1 MAKFQLHG
9 RDSFLTSFIDS
20 LVPQAVK
27 KLIPYQSA
35 RRIGG
40 DGRVWLNAN
49 ELENALFEGEQ
60 GYNRYPDFLPQDIAK
75 AYQAYCGTEAA
86 TVAVRGADEA
96 IDLLI
101 RTFCKPAQDNI
112 LICSPT
118 YAMYEFCAD
127 ALAIETLDS
136 PLQEDF
142 SLDVADIVKKA
153 DLANIV
159 FLCSPN
165 NPTGNVIPKADLIEV
180 LEGTIGKS
188 LVVVDEAYIEFDPQT
203 SAVSFIERYPH
214 LVVIRT
220 LSKAFGLAAVRCG
233 FMLASQNVMQY
244 AAKLIPPYPMPDCS
258 SQIVLEALSTERVA
272 VMQEATSKLVELRNL
287 FASELNQ
294 FDFIEQVYPSSTNF
308 VLLRHKPEHEL
319 FSVLAKDGIV
329 TRNQHHEPALRHC
342 VRISIGSPE
351 SMAEVIAS
359 LASYQTELEK
369 KQQTQ
374 QLQDKEPQFQLDK
387 DHI

>member
-1 MAKFQLHG
+1 M
-9 RDSFLTSFIDS
+9 TSFIDS

-49 ELENALFEGEQ
+49 ELESSLFPGEASH
-60 GYNRYPDFLPQDIAK
+60 NRYPDFLPQDIAK
-75 AYQAYCGTEAA
+75 AYQAYCGTDVA

-96 IDLLI
+96 IDLLT
-101 RTFCKPAQDNI
+101 RTFCKPASDNI

-127 ALAIETLDS
+127 ALAINTLDS

-142 SLDVADIVKKA
+142 SLNVTDIVNKA
-153 DLANIV
+153 KLANIV

-165 NPTGNVIPKADLIEV
+165 NPTGNVIPKSDLIQV

-188 LVVVDEAYIEFDPQT
+188 LVVVDEAYIEFEPQT
-203 SAVSFIERYPH
+203 SAVSLIERYSH

-233 FMLASQNVMQY
+233 FILASQNVMQY
-244 AAKLIPPYPMPDCS
+244 VAKLIPPYPMPDCS
-258 SQIVLEALSTERVA
+258 SQIVLDTLSDDRVS
-272 VMQEATSKLVELRNL
+272 VMEDATQKLVELRNW
-287 FASELNQ
+287 FACELTQ
-294 FDFIEQVYPSSTNF
+294 FDFIESVYPSSTNF
-308 VLLRHKPEHEL
+308 ILLRQKPGHQV

-329 TRNQHHEPALRHC
+329 TRNQNHEPALRNC
-342 VRISIGSPE
+342 VRISIGSQE
-351 SMAEVIAS
+351 SMLEVITS
-359 LASYQTELEK
+359 LTRYQTEL
-369 KQQTQ
+369 QQTQ
-374 QLQDKEPQFQLDK
+374 QDQQKRQHQQDQYIETQSQLDK

>member
-1 MAKFQLHG
+1 M
-9 RDSFLTSFIDS
+9 TSFIDS

-49 ELENALFEGEQ
+49 ELESSLFPGEASH
-60 GYNRYPDFLPQDIAK
+60 NRYPDFLPQDIAK
-75 AYQAYCGTEAA
+75 AYQAYCGTDVA

-101 RTFCKPAQDNI
+101 RTFCKPASDNI

-127 ALAIETLDS
+127 ALAINTLDS
-136 PLQEDF
+136 PLQQDF
-142 SLDVADIVKKA
+142 SLNVADIVNKA
-153 DLANIV
+153 KLANIV

-165 NPTGNVIPKADLIEV
+165 NPTGNVIPKSDLIQV

-188 LVVVDEAYIEFDPQT
+188 LVVVDEAYIEFEPQT
-203 SAVSFIERYPH
+203 SAVSLIERYPH

-233 FMLASQNVMQY
+233 FIIASQNVMQY
-244 AAKLIPPYPMPDCS
+244 VAKLIPPYPMPDCS
-258 SQIVLEALSTERVA
+258 SQIVLDALSDERVS
-272 VMQEATSKLVELRNL
+272 VMQDATQKLVELRNW
-287 FASELNQ
+287 FACELTQ
-294 FDFIEQVYPSSTNF
+294 FDFIESVYPSSTNF
-308 VLLRHKPEHEL
+308 ILLRQKPEHQV

-329 TRNQHHEPALRHC
+329 TRNQNHEPALRNC
-342 VRISIGSPE
+342 VRISIGSQE
-351 SMAEVIAS
+351 SMLEVITS
-359 LASYQTELEK
+359 LTRYQTEL
-369 KQQTQ
+369 QQTQ
-374 QLQDKEPQFQLDK
+374 QDQQKRQHQQSQHKETQSQLDK

>member
-1 MAKFQLHG
+1 M
-9 RDSFLTSFIDS
+9 TSFIDS

-40 DGRVWLNAN
+40 DGRIWLNAN
-49 ELENALFEGEQ
+49 ELETSLFQGEASH
-60 GYNRYPDFLPQDIAK
+60 NRYPDFLPQDIAK
-75 AYQAYCGTEAA
+75 AYQDYCGTDAA

-101 RTFCKPAQDNI
+101 RTFCKPASDNI

-127 ALAIETLDS
+127 ALAINTLDS

-142 SLDVADIVKKA
+142 SLNVADIVNKA
-153 DLANIV
+153 ELANIV

-165 NPTGNVIPKADLIEV
+165 NPTGNVIPKSDLIQV

-188 LVVVDEAYIEFDPQT
+188 LVVVDEAYIEFEPQT
-203 SAVSFIERYPH
+203 SAVSLIERYPH

-233 FMLASQNVMQY
+233 FILASQNVMQY
-244 AAKLIPPYPMPDCS
+244 VAKLIPPYPMPDCS
-258 SQIVLEALSTERVA
+258 SQIVLDALSDERVS
-272 VMQEATSKLVELRNL
+272 VMQDATQNLVELRNW
-287 FASELNQ
+287 FACELTQ
-294 FDFIEQVYPSSTNF
+294 FDFIESVYPSSTNF
-308 VLLRHKPEHEL
+308 ILLRQKAGHQV

-329 TRNQHHEPALRHC
+329 TRNQNHEPALRNC
-342 VRISIGSPE
+342 VRISIGSQE
-351 SMAEVIAS
+351 SMLEVITS
-359 LASYQTELEK
+359 LTRYQTELEQSQQG
-369 KQQTQ
+369 KQIQQVQHKETQ
-374 QLQDKEPQFQLDK
+374 SQLDK

>member
-1 MAKFQLHG
+1 M
-9 RDSFLTSFIDS
+9 TSFIDS

-49 ELENALFEGEQ
+49 ELESSLFQGEASH
-60 GYNRYPDFLPQDIAK
+60 NRYPDFLPQDIAK
-75 AYQAYCGTEAA
+75 AYQDYCGTDAA

-101 RTFCKPAQDNI
+101 RTFCKPASDNI

-127 ALAIETLDS
+127 ALAINTLDS

-142 SLDVADIVKKA
+142 SLNVADIVNKA
-153 DLANIV
+153 ELANIV

-165 NPTGNVIPKADLIEV
+165 NPTGNVIPKLDLIQV

-188 LVVVDEAYIEFDPQT
+188 LVVVDEAYIEFEPQT
-203 SAVSFIERYPH
+203 SAVSLIERYPH

-233 FMLASQNVMQY
+233 FILASQNVMQY
-244 AAKLIPPYPMPDCS
+244 VAKLIPPYPMPDCS
-258 SQIVLEALSTERVA
+258 SQIVLDALSDERVS
-272 VMQEATSKLVELRNL
+272 VMQDATQKLVELRNW
-287 FASELNQ
+287 FACELTQ
-294 FDFIEQVYPSSTNF
+294 FDFIESVYPSSTNF
-308 VLLRHKPEHEL
+308 ILLRQKPGHQV

-329 TRNQHHEPALRHC
+329 TRNQNHEPALRNC
-342 VRISIGSPE
+342 VRISIGSQE
-351 SMAEVIAS
+351 SMLEVITS
-359 LASYQTELEK
+359 LTRYQTELEK
-369 KQQTQ
+369 NQQGKQIQKSQHKETQ
-374 QLQDKEPQFQLDK
+374 SQLDK

>member
-1 MAKFQLHG
+1 M
-9 RDSFLTSFIDS
+9 TSFIDS

-49 ELENALFEGEQ
+49 ELESSLFLGEASH
-60 GYNRYPDFLPQDIAK
+60 NRYPDFLPQDIAK
-75 AYQAYCGTEAA
+75 AYQDYCGTDAS

-101 RTFCKPAQDNI
+101 RTFCKPASDNI

-127 ALAIETLDS
+127 ALAIDTLDS

-142 SLDVADIVKKA
+142 SLDVADIVNKA
-153 DLANIV
+153 ELANIV

-165 NPTGNVIPKADLIEV
+165 NPTGNVIPKSDLIQV

-188 LVVVDEAYIEFDPQT
+188 LVVVDEAYIEFEPQT
-203 SAVSFIERYPH
+203 SAVSLIERYPH

-233 FMLASQNVMQY
+233 FILTSQNVMQY
-244 AAKLIPPYPMPDCS
+244 VAKLIPPYPMPDCS
-258 SQIVLEALSTERVA
+258 SQIVLDALSDERVS
-272 VMQEATSKLVELRNL
+272 VMQDATQNLVELRNW
-287 FASELNQ
+287 FACELTQ
-294 FDFIEQVYPSSTNF
+294 FDFIESVYPSSTNF
-308 VLLRHKPEHEL
+308 ILLRQKAGHEV

-329 TRNQHHEPALRHC
+329 TRNQNHEPALRNC
-342 VRISIGSPE
+342 VRISIGSQE
-351 SMAEVIAS
+351 SMLEVITS
-359 LASYQTELEK
+359 LTRYQTELEQSQQG
-369 KQQTQ
+369 KQIQQAQHKETQ
-374 QLQDKEPQFQLDK
+374 SQLDK

>member
-1 MAKFQLHG
+1 M
-9 RDSFLTSFIDS
+9 TSFIDS

-49 ELENALFEGEQ
+49 ELESSLFQEEASH
-60 GYNRYPDFLPQDIAK
+60 NRYPDFLPQDIAK
-75 AYQAYCGTEAA
+75 AYQDYCGTDAA

-101 RTFCKPAQDNI
+101 RTFCKPASDNI

-127 ALAIETLDS
+127 ALAINTLDS

-142 SLDVADIVKKA
+142 CLNVADIVNKA
-153 DLANIV
+153 ELANIV

-165 NPTGNVIPKADLIEV
+165 NPTGNVIPKSDLIQV

-188 LVVVDEAYIEFDPQT
+188 LVVVDEAYIEFEPQT
-203 SAVSFIERYPH
+203 SAVSLIERYPH

-233 FMLASQNVMQY
+233 FILASQNVMQY
-244 AAKLIPPYPMPDCS
+244 VAKLIPPYPMPDCS
-258 SQIVLEALSTERVA
+258 SKIVLDALSNERVS
-272 VMQEATSKLVELRNL
+272 VMQDATQKLVELRNW
-287 FASELNQ
+287 FACELTQ
-294 FDFIEQVYPSSTNF
+294 FDFIESVYPSSTNF
-308 VLLRHKPEHEL
+308 ILLRQKAGHQV
-319 FSVLAKDGIV
+319 FNVLAKDGIV
-329 TRNQHHEPALRHC
+329 TRNQNHEPALRNC
-342 VRISIGSPE
+342 VRISIGSQE
-351 SMAEVIAS
+351 SMLEVITS
-359 LASYQTELEK
+359 LTRYQTELEQSQQG
-369 KQQTQ
+369 KQIQ
-374 QLQDKEPQFQLDK
+374 QAQHKEIQSQLDK

>member
-1 MAKFQLHG
+1 
-9 RDSFLTSFIDS
+9 LTSFIDS

-49 ELENALFEGEQ
+49 ELESSLFPGEASH
-60 GYNRYPDFLPQDIAK
+60 NRYPDFLPQDIAK
-75 AYQAYCGTEAA
+75 AYQAYCGTDAA

-101 RTFCKPAQDNI
+101 RTFCKPASDNI

-127 ALAIETLDS
+127 ALAINTLDS

-142 SLDVADIVKKA
+142 SLNVTDIVNKA
-153 DLANIV
+153 KLANIV

-165 NPTGNVIPKADLIEV
+165 NPTGNVIPKSDLIQV
-180 LEGTIGKS
+180 LEGTTGKS
-188 LVVVDEAYIEFDPQT
+188 LVVVDEAYIEFEPQT
-203 SAVSFIERYPH
+203 SAVSLIERYPH

-233 FMLASQNVMQY
+233 FILASQNVMQY
-244 AAKLIPPYPMPDCS
+244 VAKLIPPYPMPDCS
-258 SQIVLEALSTERVA
+258 SQIVLDALSDERVS
-272 VMQEATSKLVELRNL
+272 VMQDATQKLVELRNW
-287 FASELNQ
+287 FACELTQ
-294 FDFIEQVYPSSTNF
+294 FDFIESVYPSSTNF
-308 VLLRHKPEHEL
+308 ILLRQKPGHQV

-329 TRNQHHEPALRHC
+329 TRNQNHEHALRNC
-342 VRISIGSPE
+342 VRISIGSQE
-351 SMAEVIAS
+351 SMLEVITS
-359 LASYQTELEK
+359 LTRYQTEL
-369 KQQTQ
+369 QQTQ
-374 QLQDKEPQFQLDK
+374 QDQQKRQHQQDQYIETQSQLDK

>member
-1 MAKFQLHG
+1 M
-9 RDSFLTSFIDS
+9 TSFIDS

-49 ELENALFEGEQ
+49 ELESSLFPGEASH
-60 GYNRYPDFLPQDIAK
+60 NRYPDFLPQDIAK
-75 AYQAYCGTEAA
+75 AYQAYCGTDAA

-101 RTFCKPAQDNI
+101 RTFCKPASDNI

-127 ALAIETLDS
+127 ALAIDTLDS

-142 SLDVADIVKKA
+142 SLDVADIVNKA
-153 DLANIV
+153 KLANIV

-165 NPTGNVIPKADLIEV
+165 NPTGNVIPKSDLIQV

-188 LVVVDEAYIEFDPQT
+188 LVVVDEAYIEFEPQT
-203 SAVSFIERYPH
+203 SAVSLIERYPH

-233 FMLASQNVMQY
+233 FILASQNVMQY
-244 AAKLIPPYPMPDCS
+244 VAKLIPPYPMPDCS
-258 SQIVLEALSTERVA
+258 SQIVLDALSDERVS
-272 VMQEATSKLVELRNL
+272 VMQDATQKLVELRNW
-287 FASELNQ
+287 FACELTQ
-294 FDFIEQVYPSSTNF
+294 FDFIESVYPSSTNF
-308 VLLRHKPEHEL
+308 ILLRQKPGHQV

-329 TRNQHHEPALRHC
+329 TRNQNHEPALRNC
-342 VRISIGSPE
+342 VRISIGSQE
-351 SMAEVIAS
+351 SMLEVITS
-359 LASYQTELEK
+359 LTRYQTELEK
-369 KQQTQ
+369 NQQGKKIQQSQHKETQ
-374 QLQDKEPQFQLDK
+374 SQLDK

>member
-1 MAKFQLHG
+1 M
-9 RDSFLTSFIDS
+9 TSFIDS

-49 ELENALFEGEQ
+49 ELESSLFPGEASH
-60 GYNRYPDFLPQDIAK
+60 NRYPDFLPQDIAK
-75 AYQAYCGTEAA
+75 AYQAYCETDAA

-101 RTFCKPAQDNI
+101 RTFCKPASDNI

-127 ALAIETLDS
+127 ALAINTLDS

-142 SLDVADIVKKA
+142 SLNVTDIVNKA
-153 DLANIV
+153 KLANIV

-165 NPTGNVIPKADLIEV
+165 NPTGNVIPKSDLIQV

-188 LVVVDEAYIEFDPQT
+188 LVVVDEAYIEFEPQT
-203 SAVSFIERYPH
+203 SAVSLIERYPH

-233 FMLASQNVMQY
+233 FILASQNVMQY
-244 AAKLIPPYPMPDCS
+244 VAKLIPPYPMPDCS
-258 SQIVLEALSTERVA
+258 SQIVLDALSDDRVS
-272 VMQEATSKLVELRNL
+272 VMEDATQKLVELRNW
-287 FASELNQ
+287 FACELTQ
-294 FDFIEQVYPSSTNF
+294 FDFIESVYPSSTNF
-308 VLLRHKPEHEL
+308 ILLRQKPGHQV

-329 TRNQHHEPALRHC
+329 TRNQNHEPALRNC
-342 VRISIGSPE
+342 VRISIGSQE
-351 SMAEVIAS
+351 SMLEVITS
-359 LASYQTELEK
+359 LTSYQTELEK
-369 KQQTQ
+369 NQQGKQIQQSQHKETQ
-374 QLQDKEPQFQLDK
+374 SQLDK

>member
-1 MAKFQLHG
+1 M
-9 RDSFLTSFIDS
+9 TSFIDN

-49 ELENALFEGEQ
+49 ELESSLFEGEPSH
-60 GYNRYPDFLPQDIAK
+60 NRYPDFLPQDIAK
-75 AYQAYCGTEAA
+75 AYQAYCGTDAE

-101 RTFCKPAQDNI
+101 RTFCKPASDNI

-142 SLDVADIVKKA
+142 NLNVADIVQKSE
-153 DLANIV
+153 LVNLV

-180 LEGTIGKS
+180 LEGTVGKS
-188 LVVVDEAYIEFDPQT
+188 LVVVDEAYIEFEPHT
-203 SAVSFIERYPH
+203 SAVSLIERYPH

-233 FMLASQNVMQY
+233 FILASSNVMQY
-244 AAKLIPPYPMPDCS
+244 VSKLIPPYPMPDCS
-258 SQIVLEALSTERVA
+258 SQIVLETLSDERVA
-272 VMQEATSKLVELRNL
+272 VMKEATAKLVEIRNQ
-287 FASELNQ
+287 FAVALTQ
-294 FDFIEQVYPSSTNF
+294 FDFIEYVYPSSTNF
-308 VLLRHKPEHEL
+308 ILLRQKSGHEL
-319 FSVLAKDGIV
+319 FSVLTKDGIV
-329 TRNQHHEPALRHC
+329 TRNQNHEPALRNC
-342 VRISIGSPE
+342 VRITIGSPE

-359 LASYQTELEK
+359 LASYQTEL
-369 KQQTQ
+369 QQTQ
-374 QLQDKEPQFQLDK
+374 QDQQKRQHQQDQYIETQSQLDK

>member
-1 MAKFQLHG
+1 M
-9 RDSFLTSFIDS
+9 TSFIDS

-49 ELENALFEGEQ
+49 ELESSLFQGEVSH
-60 GYNRYPDFLPQDIAK
+60 NRYPDFLPQDIAK
-75 AYQAYCGTEAA
+75 AYQDYCGTDAA

-101 RTFCKPAQDNI
+101 RTFCKPASDNI

-127 ALAIETLDS
+127 ALAINTLDS
-136 PLQEDF
+136 PLQQDF
-142 SLDVADIVKKA
+142 SLNVADIVNKA
-153 DLANIV
+153 KLTNIV

-165 NPTGNVIPKADLIEV
+165 NPTGNVIPKSDLIQV

-188 LVVVDEAYIEFDPQT
+188 LVVVDEAYIEFEPQT
-203 SAVSFIERYPH
+203 SAVGLIERYPH

-233 FMLASQNVMQY
+233 FILASQNVMQY
-244 AAKLIPPYPMPDCS
+244 VAKLIPPYPMPDCS
-258 SQIVLEALSTERVA
+258 SQIVLDALSDERVS
-272 VMQEATSKLVELRNL
+272 VMQDATQKLVELRNW
-287 FASELNQ
+287 FACELTQ
-294 FDFIEQVYPSSTNF
+294 FDFIESVYPSSTNF
-308 VLLRHKPEHEL
+308 ILLRQKPGHQV

-329 TRNQHHEPALRHC
+329 TRNQNHEPALRNC
-342 VRISIGSPE
+342 VRISIGSQE
-351 SMAEVIAS
+351 SMLEVITS
-359 LASYQTELEK
+359 LTRYQTELEK
-369 KQQTQ
+369 NQQSKQVQQSQHKETQ
-374 QLQDKEPQFQLDK
+374 SQLDK
-387 DHI
+387 NHI

>member
-1 MAKFQLHG
+1 M
-9 RDSFLTSFIDS
+9 TSFIDS

-49 ELENALFEGEQ
+49 ELESSLFQGEASH
-60 GYNRYPDFLPQDIAK
+60 NRYPDFLPQDIAK
-75 AYQAYCGTEAA
+75 AYQAYCGTDVA

-101 RTFCKPAQDNI
+101 RTFCKPASDNI

-127 ALAIETLDS
+127 ALAIDTLDS

-142 SLDVADIVKKA
+142 SLDVADIVNKA
-153 DLANIV
+153 KLANIV

-165 NPTGNVIPKADLIEV
+165 NPTGNVIPKSDLIQV

-188 LVVVDEAYIEFDPQT
+188 LVVVDEAYIEFEPQT
-203 SAVSFIERYPH
+203 SAVSLIERYPH

-233 FMLASQNVMQY
+233 FIIASQNVMQY
-244 AAKLIPPYPMPDCS
+244 VAKLIPPYPMPDCS
-258 SQIVLEALSTERVA
+258 SQIVLDALSDERVS
-272 VMQEATSKLVELRNL
+272 VMQDATQKLVELRNW
-287 FASELNQ
+287 FACELTQ
-294 FDFIEQVYPSSTNF
+294 FDFIESVYPSSTNF
-308 VLLRHKPEHEL
+308 ILLRQKPGHQV

-329 TRNQHHEPALRHC
+329 TRNQNHEPALRNC
-342 VRISIGSPE
+342 VRISIGSQE
-351 SMAEVIAS
+351 SMLEVITS
-359 LASYQTELEK
+359 LTRYQTELEK
-369 KQQTQ
+369 NQQGKQIQQSQHKETQ
-374 QLQDKEPQFQLDK
+374 SQLDK

>member
-1 MAKFQLHG
+1 M
-9 RDSFLTSFIDS
+9 TSFIDN

-49 ELENALFEGEQ
+49 ELESSLFEGEPSH
-60 GYNRYPDFLPQDIAK
+60 NRYPDFLPQDIAK
-75 AYQAYCGTEAA
+75 AYQAYCGTDAE

-101 RTFCKPAQDNI
+101 RTFCKPASDNI

-142 SLDVADIVKKA
+142 NLNVADIVQKSE
-153 DLANIV
+153 LVNLV

-165 NPTGNVIPKADLIEV
+165 NPTGNVIPKVDLIEV
-180 LEGTIGKS
+180 LEGTVGKS
-188 LVVVDEAYIEFDPQT
+188 LVVVDEAYIEFEPHT
-203 SAVSFIERYPH
+203 SAVSLIERYPH

-233 FMLASQNVMQY
+233 FILASPNVMQY
-244 AAKLIPPYPMPDCS
+244 VSKLIPPYPMPDCS
-258 SQIVLEALSTERVA
+258 SQIVLEALSDERVA
-272 VMQEATSKLVELRNL
+272 VMKEATVKLVEIRNQ
-287 FASELNQ
+287 FAVALTQ
-294 FDFIEQVYPSSTNF
+294 FDFIEYVYPSSTNF
-308 VLLRHKPEHEL
+308 ILLRQKSGHEL
-319 FSVLAKDGIV
+319 FSVLSKDGIV
-329 TRNQHHEPALRHC
+329 TRNQNHEPALRNC
-342 VRISIGSPE
+342 VRITIGSPE
-351 SMAEVIAS
+351 SMAEVIVS
-359 LASYQTELEK
+359 LTSYQTEL
-369 KQQTQ
+369 QQTQ
-374 QLQDKEPQFQLDK
+374 QDQQKRQHQQDQYIETQSQLDK